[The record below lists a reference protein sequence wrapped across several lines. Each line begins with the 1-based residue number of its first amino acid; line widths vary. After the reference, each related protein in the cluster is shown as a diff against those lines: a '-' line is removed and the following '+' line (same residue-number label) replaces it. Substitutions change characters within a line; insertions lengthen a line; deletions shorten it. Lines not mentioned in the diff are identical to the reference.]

1 MTILLKIITNN
12 MKNKY
17 EIHDNY
23 ILKLENETLRERLAE
38 IQAKLDKIEK
48 ILNGTKNKEQPS

>member
-1 MTILLKIITNN
+1 

>member
-1 MTILLKIITNN
+1 

-17 EIHDNY
+17 EISDNY
-23 ILKLENETLRERLAE
+23 MLRLENETLRERLAE